1 MGGTYTIYAYFN
13 QEQIQSVLN
22 AIVMLVGAGGT
33 NGDYLSLIRVAAML
47 GLFLAVT
54 LGFVRARGEDAA
66 QYLIMVA
73 IFYSTLFVPRV
84 TVIIEEAG
92 GNGGAPVSVDNVPLG
107 LAFFASTTSHIGHW
121 LTEQTETF
129 FALPDTELQLSHHG
143 LMGGARAL
151 REAQNANIQDP
162 VLAADLVSF
171 MRDCINPE
179 LLSDPSKVNSLLN
192 STDLWTDFNGLT
204 LINNGRLV
212 NLLSVGTTVDCGT
225 AYTSVIPN
233 AMAPAVT
240 TVVDRV
246 ARIISPYSTPSS
258 ANTTLASMLPAA
270 EGLIMTAS
278 ASAAA
283 SIKQR
288 MLINMMNDT
297 SSSLAQIMNDP
308 AAAQTALGETMAA
321 SSANSGYRITA
332 KLAAETLPII
342 RNAIELVI
350 IGVFPIM
357 LIIIII
363 AGTKGGVVLRSYVMT
378 MLWLQLWA
386 PMYAIVNFV
395 GTMAHAKSAKAALG
409 GIDGLAIAN
418 AAAFANSTISSEAV
432 VGILTI
438 TVPMIALA
446 LVKGGEVA
454 MSGVVSSVT
463 GGASSASSRA
473 GEAVA
478 TGNISLGNTSWGN
491 GQYNNVG
498 GNKSNTAFGHVDP
511 GMGNIKNADV
521 SYDIASDGRILG
533 AKANTS
539 DIAGTVAAKR
549 SVGARNSAESGER
562 SDLQDKKSADLTQM
576 TGGGYTREEGERVA
590 NAFSKRITDTFGGG
604 NTYNA
609 GDTAKDGK
617 SSNHTTSNAAGSVA
631 NDQAGVK
638 SRLGISAGVGD
649 ASDIGAAQT
658 VTEKS
663 AIPGAPKNVKGAVG
677 NEALEAAKQV
687 KSGRTVRGKLG
698 VDAGTG
704 FDVASTDTLT
714 DTANRGK
721 DSKKQKEAAKNFEV
735 AEKAMNDVVGSKA
748 TVGEKAAA
756 RAIMGSLAERLD
768 AKYGTNL
775 SATYG
780 THASN
785 SATRSDEAGV
795 SVSNPYYQERLAQTM
810 IANLGG
816 GDPTRAVQEAR
827 KDPGVLESNPA
838 MSQSVAETVQSVAP
852 KGESSRGLDGNITPP
867 TNVAEHRQA
876 SADAVESR
884 NSENQTAATNKAREY
899 LARGIAAQHAK
910 PDSMPDQSRAQ
921 EALEGT
927 KKKATDG
934 QEATGKATQFENG
947 LNQLVAEFHAGDR
960 GALSAVGRAFAGP
973 ALQAIGAEHYSGEQ
987 YDRIAALAATDPKV
1001 AQAVMN
1007 IGETGKV
1014 KPGDIELIG
1023 RSELGHNFS
1032 QKMDSVGNSVK
1043 NYVNKYLGD

>member
-33 NGDYLSLIRVAAML
+33 DGDYLSLLRIAAML

-84 TVIIEEAG
+84 TVTIEEVSG
-92 GNGGAPVSVDNVPLG
+92 SGGAPVVVDHVPLG

-121 LTEQTETF
+121 LTEKTETF

-151 REAQNANIQDP
+151 REAQNADISDP
-162 VLAADLVSF
+162 VLSADLVSF

-179 LLSDPSKVNSLLN
+179 LLNSPSKINDLMQ
-192 STDLWTDFNGLT
+192 STNLWSSFNDLD
-204 LINNGRLV
+204 LINPGRMV
-212 NLLSVGTTVDCGT
+212 SLLSVGTTVGCDT
-225 AYTSVIPN
+225 AYTTSIP
-233 AMAPAVT
+233 ARMTPAVT
-240 TVVDRV
+240 STLKRV
-246 ARIISPYSTPSS
+246 ARIISPNSTPSA
-258 ANTTLASMLPAA
+258 ANTAMASMLPAA
-270 EGLIMTAS
+270 EALIMTAS
-278 ASAAA
+278 ASAAE

-297 SSSLAQIMNDP
+297 SSNLAQIMNDP
-308 AAAQTALGETMAA
+308 AAAQTALGASMAS
-321 SSANSGYRITA
+321 SSANSAYRITA
-332 KLAAETLPII
+332 KLASETLPII

-357 LIIIII
+357 LILIII
-363 AGTKGGVVLRSYVMT
+363 AGSKGGVVLRSYVMT

-438 TVPMIALA
+438 SVPMIALA

-463 GGASSASSRA
+463 GGASSAASRA
-473 GEAVA
+473 GEVVG

-498 GNKSNTAFGHVDP
+498 GNKANTSFGYVDP
-511 GMGNIKNADV
+511 GMGNIKNADM

-549 SVGARNSAESGER
+549 SVGARNGSESGER

-576 TGGGYTREEGERVA
+576 AGGGYTREEGERVA

-604 NTYNA
+604 KNYNA
-609 GDTAKDGK
+609 GETVRDGK
-617 SSNHTTSNAAGSVA
+617 SANQTTSNAYGSVA

-638 SRLGISAGVGD
+638 SRLGISAGMAD
-649 ASDIGAAQT
+649 ASESGSGQT

-663 AIPGAPKNVKGAVG
+663 TIPGATKNVKGVVG
-677 NEALEAAKQV
+677 NEALEVAKQV
-687 KSGRTVRGKLG
+687 KAGRAVRGKLG

-714 DTANRGK
+714 DSANRGK

-735 AEKAMNDVVGSKA
+735 AEKAMNDVVGANA

-785 SATRSDEAGV
+785 SASRTDEAGV
-795 SVSNPYYQERLAQTM
+795 SISNPYYQEKLAQTM
-810 IANLGG
+810 ISNLGG
-816 GDPTRAVQEAR
+816 GDPTRAVQKAR

-838 MSQSVAETVQSVAP
+838 MKQSVAETVQSVAP
-852 KGESSRGLDGNITPP
+852 KGESSQGLDGEIKPP
-867 TNVAEHRQA
+867 TSVAEHRQA

-899 LARGIAAQHAK
+899 LARGRAAQHAN
-910 PDSMPDQSRAQ
+910 PDNTPDQSRAQ
-921 EALEGT
+921 EALDGT

-934 QEATGKATQFENG
+934 QEATRKDIQFENG
-947 LNQLVAEFHAGDR
+947 LNQLVAEIHAGDR
-960 GALSAVGRAFAGP
+960 GALSAAGRAFLGP

-1032 QKMDSVGNSVK
+1032 QKMESVGNNVK
-1043 NYVNKYLGD
+1043 NYVNKYLGN